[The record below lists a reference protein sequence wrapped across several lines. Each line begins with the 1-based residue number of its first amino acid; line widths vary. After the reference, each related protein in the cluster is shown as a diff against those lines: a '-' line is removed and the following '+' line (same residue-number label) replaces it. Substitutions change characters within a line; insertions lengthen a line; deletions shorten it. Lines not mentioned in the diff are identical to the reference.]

1 MGRTLKEKQPVGAL
15 PDLAS
20 LHERHPGVTPVVTAN
35 YAEAASVALSRHHES
50 PTTFSIR
57 YGQDSSE
64 RELWWSRP
72 NSRAIRAW
80 SNRDDATRDGAYS
93 LALAAVEAEAG
104 WVALGRAETRT
115 GADYYVGFTDAP
127 DYEDAYRLEV
137 SGIDEGDA
145 PQIEY
150 RLTQKLKQA
159 REGQSDLPALACVV
173 GFRSRRIAIETA
185 EEP

>member
-1 MGRTLKEKQPVGAL
+1 MHCRDITSHRRPFPSATGRTRPRGSSGGRGPTA
-15 PDLAS
+15 
-20 LHERHPGVTPVVTAN
+20 ER
-35 YAEAASVALSRHHES
+35 SRL
-50 PTTFSIR
+50 
-57 YGQDSSE
+57 D
-64 RELWWSRP
+64 
-72 NSRAIRAW
+72 
-80 SNRDDATRDGAYS
+80 RDDATRDGAYS